1 MKERIKTVKNFI
13 CFYLTLPLFVFMLL
27 SIGIR
32 ALGEMPVEKA
42 EADMVY
48 DVEEYEILPSENI
61 KGEASNPEGTYPI
74 IVKDLS
80 KDYNIL
86 NSTDE
91 IIDEDALLSFA
102 LPSASYEGEPV
113 VLVVHTHGT
122 ECYAD
127 ESESFASADRDGYYG
142 YYTSKSQTR
151 TTDTERNMIAIGE
164 AFCRVL
170 AENGVQSIQCRIMH
184 DKDDY
189 NSAYSNSR
197 KSIKKYLEKYPSIQ
211 YVIDIHRDSLGGDGG
226 EKIKTLASDIEECAQ
241 VMLVAGCNGKGVVY
255 PQWEKNLSL
264 ALKYKEAMDEKYPSL
279 SRPIYLRYSR
289 YNLDL
294 TTGSLLLEVGSCA
307 NTFNEALKAVEL
319 AGECFAQMLK

>member
-1 MKERIKTVKNFI
+1 MKEKIKTVKSFI
-13 CFYLTLPLFVFMLL
+13 CFYMTLPLFVFMIL
-27 SIGIR
+27 STGIR
-32 ALGEMPVEKA
+32 ALGEVPAEKA
-42 EADMVY
+42 ESDMEY
-48 DVEEYEILPSENI
+48 DMEEYEILPSENI
-61 KGEASNPEGTYPI
+61 RGEASNPDGTFPI
-74 IVKDLS
+74 IIKDLS
-80 KDYNIL
+80 KDYDIL

-91 IIDEDALLSFA
+91 VVDEATLLSYP
-102 LPSASYEGEPV
+102 LPSATSKAEPV

-127 ESESFASADRDGYYG
+127 ESESFASADQDGYYG
-142 YYTSKSQTR
+142 FYTTKSQTR
-151 TTDTERNMIAIGE
+151 TTDTENNMIAIGE
-164 AFCRVL
+164 AFCKVL
-170 AENGVQSIQCRIMH
+170 AENGIQSIQCRIMH

-226 EKIKTLASDIEECAQ
+226 EKIKTMASELEECAQ

-255 PQWEKNLSL
+255 PDWESNLSL
-264 ALKYKEAMDEKYPSL
+264 ALKYKEAMDNKYPSL

-307 NTFNEALKAVEL
+307 NTFKEALKAAEL
-319 AGECFAQMLK
+319 AAECFAEMLK